1 MRNPQILLLDEA
13 TSALDSE
20 SEGFVQAALERA
32 RSGRTTI
39 IVAQRLSTVRNAD
52 KILVLENGRIE
63 EEGTHSELLEKSG
76 LYYNLVKKQSNTNNM
91 PDLSGDA
98 EDLQTLATV
107 EEDAEMVGARSEGK
121 DRPSSVNTPLSEL
134 VVPADVIREIAE
146 REHEE
151 ELQTSLWRVLKI
163 NLPEWPF
170 IAIGAISSVG
180 MAAVAPAFALL
191 FGNVLEILSWEDI
204 SAARDQSKVYSFMF
218 IGLGLTSGIAMF
230 LQGAK
235 FVNQMFFQAFPPI
248 RFDVR
253 HLWGAAHHEAALS
266 SIFKYFETGDE
277 FHLTPD
283 NWCK

>member
-32 RSGRTTI
+32 RAGRTTI

-52 KILVLENGRIE
+52 KILVLEDGRIE
-63 EEGTHSELLEKSG
+63 EEGTHTELLAKSG
-76 LYYNLVKKQSNTNNM
+76 LYYNLVKKQNNANNM
-91 PDLSGDA
+91 PDPEKESQPL
-98 EDLQTLATV
+98 TTV
-107 EEDAEMVGARSEGK
+107 EEDVEMGGTSDEGK
-121 DRPSSVNTPLSEL
+121 AARSSVNTPLSEL

-170 IAIGAISSVG
+170 IAIGAIASIG

-191 FGNVLEILSWEDI
+191 FGNVLEILSWEDLS
-204 SAARDQSKVYSFMF
+204 SAREQSKVYSFMF
-218 IGLGLTSGIAMF
+218 IGLGLSSGLAMF
-230 LQGAK
+230 LQGFIFQVEIYFSAPKMK
-235 FVNQMFFQAFPPI
+235 FEQIYKYCATSFSQVSCLAS
-248 RFDVR
+248 
-253 HLWGAAHHEAALS
+253 LES
-266 SIFKYFETGDE
+266 SSR
-277 FHLTPD
+277 
-283 NWCK
+283 

>member
-32 RSGRTTI
+32 RAGRTTI

-76 LYYNLVKKQSNTNNM
+76 LYYNLVKKQSNTNNV
-91 PDLSGDA
+91 PDLSGDSK
-98 EDLQTLATV
+98 ELQTLATV
-107 EEDAEMVGARSEGK
+107 EEDAEMAGPRSEGK
-121 DRPSSVNTPLSEL
+121 DRPSSVITPLSEL

-235 FVNQMFFQAFPPI
+235 FVNQMFFHAYSPI

>member
-32 RSGRTTI
+32 RAGRTTI

-52 KILVLENGRIE
+52 KILVLEDGRIE
-63 EEGTHSELLEKSG
+63 EEGTHTELLAKSG
-76 LYYNLVKKQSNTNNM
+76 LYYNLVKKQNNANNM
-91 PDLSGDA
+91 PDPEKESQPL
-98 EDLQTLATV
+98 TTV
-107 EEDAEMVGARSEGK
+107 EEDVEMGGTSDEGK
-121 DRPSSVNTPLSEL
+121 AARSSVNTPLSEL

-170 IAIGAISSVG
+170 IAIGAIASIG

-191 FGNVLEILSWEDI
+191 FGNVLEILSWEDLS
-204 SAARDQSKVYSFMF
+204 SAREQSKVYSFMF
-218 IGLGLTSGIAMF
+218 IGLGLSSGLAMF
-230 LQGAK
+230 LQG
-235 FVNQMFFQAFPPI
+235 FIFQA
-248 RFDVR
+248 
-253 HLWGAAHHEAALS
+253 E
-266 SIFKYFETGDE
+266 IFFRSKDE
-277 FHLTPD
+277 I
-283 NWCK
+283 

>member
-1 MRNPQILLLDEA
+1 MTMMMMMMA
-13 TSALDSE
+13 MT
-20 SEGFVQAALERA
+20 LERA

-63 EEGTHSELLEKSG
+63 EEGTHNELLEKSG

-235 FVNQMFFQAFPPI
+235 FANQMFFQAFPPI
-248 RFDVR
+248 RLDVR